1 MLVLVET
8 SIAWL
13 LLMIFLD
20 ILGCS
25 FFMISLRLHQI
36 LPNLPRNNKM
46 NLNVKSRKSE
56 VTMGKSLTTPTYMS
70 IVMILGSNMK
80 YLQHIHLN
88 KVEL

>member
-1 MLVLVET
+1 
-8 SIAWL
+8 
-13 LLMIFLD
+13 
-20 ILGCS
+20 
-25 FFMISLRLHQI
+25 
-36 LPNLPRNNKM
+36 M